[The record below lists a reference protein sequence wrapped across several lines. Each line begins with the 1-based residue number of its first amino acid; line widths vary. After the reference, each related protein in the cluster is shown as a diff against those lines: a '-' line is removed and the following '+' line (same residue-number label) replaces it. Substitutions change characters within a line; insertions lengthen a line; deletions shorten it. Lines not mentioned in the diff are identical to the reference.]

1 MNQLN
6 PNKNNPV
13 LNRAIDL
20 SIEAAT
26 QLHLSDDELMALLIE
41 HLHPVDSTSGNVVCS
56 NDPARQMFNPLA
68 GP

>member
-41 HLHPVDSTSGNVVCS
+41 HLHPVDSTSGNVIYS
-56 NDPARQMFNPLA
+56 DDPARRMFNPLA